1 MPVHIPDWLNRENI
15 QLTLI
20 VLITMG
26 VHYYF
31 INARIQAQ
39 VDETISQ
46 MEAEDAA
53 KASSVAE

>member
-1 MPVHIPDWLNRENI
+1 MPIRIPEWFNRETI

-26 VHYYF
+26 LHYYF
-31 INARIQAQ
+31 INSRMQAR
-39 VDETISQ
+39 VDETIAQ

-53 KASSVAE
+53 KATTE

>member
-1 MPVHIPDWLNRENI
+1 MPMQIPDWLNRETV

-31 INARIQAQ
+31 INARMAAK
-39 VDETISQ
+39 VDETIAQ
-46 MEAEDAA
+46 MEAEEAA
-53 KASSVAE
+53 AANAPSS